1 MASPMQDKKY
11 KVTTPFGVAGKR
23 WSSGRHEGVDY
34 AAPVGAIVVAPCDGK
49 VVLVGQVWG
58 AAFGQHSVLLK
69 VEGGH
74 LLFAHL
80 SSYKVKVGQNL
91 KAGDFIG
98 KVGKEGNVT
107 GPHLHMELQ
116 AGPRWKKG
124 GGLDTKAII
133 GGAEKPATPEA

>member
-1 MASPMQDKKY
+1 M
-11 KVTTPFGVAGKR
+11 
-23 WSSGRHEGVDY
+23 
-34 AAPVGAIVVAPCDGK
+34 
-49 VVLVGQVWG
+49 
-58 AAFGQHSVLLK
+58 K

-116 AGPRWKKG
+116 AGLGWKR
-124 GGLDTKAII
+124 
-133 GGAEKPATPEA
+133 GAGIDPAKVIAS